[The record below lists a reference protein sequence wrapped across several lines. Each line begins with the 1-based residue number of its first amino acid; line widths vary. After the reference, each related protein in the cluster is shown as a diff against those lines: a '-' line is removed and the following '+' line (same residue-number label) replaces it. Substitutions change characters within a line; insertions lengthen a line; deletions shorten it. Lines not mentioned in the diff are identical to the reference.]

1 MATNQNHSEGKIPV
15 WMIVVG
21 FCFSFWPGAILL
33 GIRLWQDYSQRTNG
47 KTRRTDSEWAQ
58 NAQDVTWR
66 DVDGRRTYQAP
77 QQSASNPTANGRYG
91 GWNADGTYHYNYRA
105 GQRTENTQT
114 QAAQA
119 PSAQSQSAQSQSAR
133 SRPQSA
139 SQSSYRQQ
147 PKQTQYT
154 QPPRQQPRRS
164 LLDHSRLNPRS
175 GKALRL
181 MGNILVG
188 IGALLAALVFLLL
201 GVFSWDAIQGSTLTA
216 MCICIP
222 GAAFSIIGSRKHDKV
237 MRCRTYAAMLGERR
251 YVNIDDLAA
260 AIPTSYKRC
269 CKDLNWMLSEGLL
282 KGMYIDGTRR
292 ILTYPGAAP
301 VQEESAPS
309 APTTAEEP
317 ISTAAPD
324 GKKIYPEEARI
335 RQLNDEIQDEYV
347 SQRMDRLESL
357 THQIFAYADEHPDKE
372 AQLRQFR
379 NHYLPKTLSILESYA
394 RMERSGV
401 EGGNIAAAMKDV
413 EEIMDKLV
421 LGFEK
426 QLDALF
432 DSEAMDVTTDVTV
445 LENMLGMEGLS
456 DLDPFGSLRKD
467 DDLLRR

>member
-1 MATNQNHSEGKIPV
+1 MTRSQNNGDGKIPV

-47 KTRRTDSEWAQ
+47 AARRTDSEWAQ

-66 DVDGRRTYQAP
+66 DVDGRRTYQP
-77 QQSASNPTANGRYG
+77 PRQSTSGDTAAQNRSGS
-91 GWNADGTYHYNYRA
+91 WNADGTYHYNYRA
-105 GQRTENTQT
+105 KQRMDGT
-114 QAAQA
+114 
-119 PSAQSQSAQSQSAR
+119 QSQSAQNPSAQPR
-133 SRPQSA
+133 QPSA
-139 SQSSYRQQ
+139 SQSSHAQQ
-147 PKQTQYT
+147 PRQTQYT
-154 QPPRQQPRRS
+154 HPPRQQPRRS
-164 LLDHSRLNPRS
+164 LLDHSKLNPRA

-201 GVFSWDAIQGSTLTA
+201 GVFRWDAIQASTLTA

-301 VQEESAPS
+301 APET
-309 APTTAEEP
+309 APQPSPVPAEEP
-317 ISTAAPD
+317 VSVTAD
-324 GKKIYPEEARI
+324 GEKIYPEEARI

-357 THQIFAYADEHPDKE
+357 THQILAYADDHPEKE
-372 AQLRQFR
+372 GQLRQFR
-379 NHYLPKTLSILESYA
+379 NHYLPKTFSILESYA

-432 DSEAMDVTTDVTV
+432 DSEAMDVTSDVTV

-456 DLDPFGSLRKD
+456 DLDPFGTLRKD

>member
-1 MATNQNHSEGKIPV
+1 MATNQKNNGNGKIPV

-21 FCFSFWPGAILL
+21 FCISFWPGAILL

-47 KTRRTDSEWAQ
+47 AARRTDSEWAQ

-66 DVDGRRTYQAP
+66 NVDGRRTYQP
-77 QQSASNPTANGRYG
+77 PRQGASRDDNAAQGRAG
-91 GWNADGTYHYNYRA
+91 VWNADGTYHYNYRA
-105 GQRTENTQT
+105 GQRTD
-114 QAAQA
+114 ADRG
-119 PSAQSQSAQSQSAR
+119 QSAQPRSSAQTTYTQTSQTTHT
-133 SRPQSA
+133 
-139 SQSSYRQQ
+139 RQQ
-147 PKQTQYT
+147 PKQQAK
-154 QPPRQQPRRS
+154 QPPKRS
-164 LLDHSRLNPRS
+164 LLDHSRLNPRT

-181 MGNILVG
+181 MGNILMG

-201 GVFSWDAIQGSTLTA
+201 GVFRWDAIQASTLTA

-222 GAAFSIIGSRKHDKV
+222 GAVFSITGSRKHDRV
-237 MRCRTYAAMLGERR
+237 MRCRTYATMLGDRR
-251 YVNIDDLAA
+251 YMNIDDLAA

-282 KGMYIDGTRR
+282 KGMYIDDARHL
-292 ILTYPGAAP
+292 LTYPGAAP
-301 VQEESAPS
+301 VQESAEPAPAASAPAEPVS
-309 APTTAEEP
+309 VTA
-317 ISTAAPD
+317 D
-324 GKKIYPEEARI
+324 GEKIYPEEARI

-347 SQRMDRLESL
+347 SQRMDRLERL
-357 THQIFAYADEHPDKE
+357 THQILTYADDHPEKE
-372 AQLRQFR
+372 SQLRQFR
-379 NHYLPKTLSILESYA
+379 NHYLPKTFSILESYA

-432 DSEAMDVTTDVTV
+432 DSEAMDVTSDVTV

-456 DLDPFGSLRKD
+456 DLDPFGALRKD